1 MAQATIRRA
10 SQPPKAVNAIKSV
23 LGRSNTL
30 LNTDATIV
38 LACGKQPNLDYPGG
52 RDHIIK
58 YAEKHLKKFQFFV
71 AEKVF
76 KSLGNT
82 GIDLL
87 TLEASLLDFCDCIL
101 IVLES
106 ESTYAELGAFAIDE
120 KLAKNMLV
128 INDSDF
134 EACQSFISLGP
145 LAKIDKISRFGPV
158 IYTDLKT
165 ILRAVP
171 ELKHRLSKIEKK
183 NRKRFPLKD
192 FGEFQEAQAK
202 IRILFLLDMI
212 TFFQPLKYKEI
223 IGLLKTYYG
232 NHSFD
237 IHLDLHVLHALGLI
251 TMIKEYYMRPTDNQK
266 FFFAYYGLNE
276 ISVRSDVVNHYHK
289 YSTERVSILK
299 DRLGELPWLNR

>member
-1 MAQATIRRA
+1 MAQATIRKA

-23 LGRSNTL
+23 LGRSNTF

-38 LACGKQPNLDYPGG
+38 LACGKQPNPDCPGG
-52 RDHIIK
+52 RDHIIR
-58 YAEKHLKKFQFFV
+58 YAKKHLKKFQFFV

-76 KSLGNT
+76 ELFGNT
-82 GIDLL
+82 NIDLL
-87 TLEASLLDFCDCIL
+87 TLEARLLDFCDCIL

-106 ESTYAELGAFAIDE
+106 ESTYAELGAFAIDK

-134 EACQSFISLGP
+134 EASQSFISLGP
-145 LAKIDKISRFGPV
+145 LAKINKISLFRPV
-158 IYTDLKT
+158 IYTDLKS

-171 ELKHRLSKIEKK
+171 ELEHRLSKIEKK
-183 NRKRFPLKD
+183 SRKRFPLKD
-192 FGEFQEAQAK
+192 FGEFQEAPAK
-202 IRILFLLDMI
+202 VRILFLLDMI

-223 IGLLKTYYG
+223 IGLLETYYG
-232 NHSFD
+232 DHSFD

-251 TMIKEYYMRPTDNQK
+251 TMIEEYYMRLTDNQR
-266 FFFAYYGLNE
+266 FFFSYYGLNE
-276 ISVRSDVVNHYHK
+276 ISVRSIVVNHYHK
-289 YSTERVSILK
+289 YSIERVSILK